1 MNVAICDDDSCF
13 CELLKNKLLAKFHTS
28 CAEIVIIDTYTIS
41 QKLVY
46 ETAKKNYQILFL
58 DIDMPTE
65 NGFLIADRISKILP
79 QCFIVFVTSHDFLVF
94 EAIKKHPFGFIR
106 KSKIDFELEPII
118 DDLLSAGLYKQQF
131 YTIKKYND
139 FIRIPLYTI
148 QYIESKGNN
157 VLFHVGKDI
166 YSKKARISDVERELP
181 SLQFIRISR
190 SFIVNLAEVYGAI
203 TTSGLI
209 LKNGEHLSVSRD
221 RINQVKQA
229 YLNYLRGGF

>member
-1 MNVAICDDDSCF
+1 MNVAICDDDSGF
-13 CELLKNKLLAKFHTS
+13 CELLKNKLLTKFHTS

-41 QKLVY
+41 QKLVN
-46 ETAKKNYQILFL
+46 EAAKKNYQIVFL

-65 NGFLIADRISKILP
+65 NGFSVADRISKILP
-79 QCFIVFVTSHDFLVF
+79 QCFLVFVTSHDFLVF

-106 KSKIDFELEPII
+106 KSKLGSELEPMI
-118 DDLLSAGLYKQQF
+118 DDLLSAGIYKQKF
-131 YTIKKYND
+131 YTIKKYNG
-139 FIRIPLYTI
+139 FIRIPI
-148 QYIESKGNN
+148 CNIMYIEAKGNN
-157 VLFHVGKDI
+157 VLFHVGKEI
-166 YSKKARISDVERELP
+166 YNKKIRISDIEHELP

-203 TTSGLI
+203 TTAGLT

-221 RINQVKQA
+221 RINEVKQA

>member
-1 MNVAICDDDSCF
+1 M
-13 CELLKNKLLAKFHTS
+13 
-28 CAEIVIIDTYTIS
+28 
-41 QKLVY
+41 
-46 ETAKKNYQILFL
+46 
-58 DIDMPTE
+58 
-65 NGFLIADRISKILP
+65 
-79 QCFIVFVTSHDFLVF
+79 
-94 EAIKKHPFGFIR
+94 
-106 KSKIDFELEPII
+106 
-118 DDLLSAGLYKQQF
+118 
-131 YTIKKYND
+131 
-139 FIRIPLYTI
+139 
-148 QYIESKGNN
+148 
-157 VLFHVGKDI
+157 FHVGKDI

>member
-41 QKLVY
+41 QKLVD

-131 YTIKKYND
+131 
-139 FIRIPLYTI
+139 YTI